1 MTAYWSEER
10 GRYGTGE
17 SYEYFP
23 KYEDGVQTFESEDG
37 LWTCTN
43 LERGVEILRYNGNE
57 VHLVIPSEIKG
68 KRVISLESTFDG
80 FTELKSVVVPE
91 GVTSIGTAF
100 HGCEQLEQVSL
111 PKSVVTLFYSFNCCF
126 ALEHIDIPASVK
138 DISWAFE
145 GTGLKSVKLPY
156 GVENIAHAFT
166 GCEALEYVYI
176 PGSVKDLTEA
186 FGDCS
191 NLKEAVIEHGVMSIE
206 DYAFFHCTSLKELAI
221 PESVTEFG
229 TKAVGIMEIREYTSS
244 EKSAFRIKGYQT
256 VSGFQIKGKSGSK
269 AEEYARENGIAFVRI

>member
-23 KYEDGVQTFESEDG
+23 KYENGVQTFESEDG

-43 LERGVEILRYNGNE
+43 LESGVEILRYNGNE

-100 HGCEQLEQVSL
+100 HGCEQLEQVFL
-111 PKSVVTLFYSFNCCF
+111 PESVVTLFYSFNCCF

-166 GCEALEYVYI
+166 GCEALEYAYI

-186 FGDCS
+186 FGDCI
-191 NLKEAVIEHGVMSIE
+191 NLKEAVMEHGVMSIG

-229 TKAVGIMEIREYTSS
+229 TKAVGIMEIREYTSP

-269 AEEYARENGIAFVRI
+269 AEEYARENGIAFVQI

>member
-176 PGSVKDLTEA
+176 PGSVKNLTEA
-186 FGDCS
+186 FGDCA
-191 NLKEAVIEHGVMSIE
+191 NLKEAVIEHGVMSIG

-229 TKAVGIMEIREYTSS
+229 TKAVGIMEIREYISS

-256 VSGFQIKGKSGSK
+256 VSGFQIKGKSGSR
-269 AEEYARENGIAFVRI
+269 AEKYARENGIAFVRI

>member
-43 LERGVEILRYNGNE
+43 LESGVEILRYNGNE

-68 KRVISLESTFDG
+68 ERVISLESTFDG

-100 HGCEQLEQVSL
+100 HGCEQLE
-111 PKSVVTLFYSFNCCF
+111 
-126 ALEHIDIPASVK
+126 
-138 DISWAFE
+138 
-145 GTGLKSVKLPY
+145 
-156 GVENIAHAFT
+156 
-166 GCEALEYVYI
+166 EALEYAYI

-186 FGDCS
+186 FGDCI
-191 NLKEAVIEHGVMSIE
+191 NLKEAVMEHGVMSIG

-229 TKAVGIMEIREYTSS
+229 TKAVGIMEIREYTSP

-269 AEEYARENGIAFVRI
+269 AEEYARENGIAFVQI